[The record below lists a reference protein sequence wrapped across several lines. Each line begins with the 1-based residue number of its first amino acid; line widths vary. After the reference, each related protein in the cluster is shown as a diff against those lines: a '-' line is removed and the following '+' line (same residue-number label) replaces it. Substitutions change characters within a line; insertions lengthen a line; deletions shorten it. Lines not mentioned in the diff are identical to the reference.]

1 MIFDK
6 YLIFTNIM
14 CNNCILSNIYIGT
27 KEGVTKNMSG
37 ANGGRI
43 LTYKGKDESNTPI
56 FSMYKD
62 SDGNYPTGSF
72 TRNLNYSECW
82 KLQIGLRY
90 VFN

>member
-1 MIFDK
+1 M
-6 YLIFTNIM
+6 
-14 CNNCILSNIYIGT
+14 
-27 KEGVTKNMSG
+27 
-37 ANGGRI
+37 AGRI

-62 SDGNYPTGSF
+62 SDGNYPTESF

>member
-1 MIFDK
+1 
-6 YLIFTNIM
+6 
-14 CNNCILSNIYIGT
+14 
-27 KEGVTKNMSG
+27 MSG

-43 LTYKGKDESNTPI
+43 LTYKGTGERNTPV

-62 SDGNYPTGSF
+62 SDGNYPTESF

>member
-1 MIFDK
+1 MG
-6 YLIFTNIM
+6 
-14 CNNCILSNIYIGT
+14 CN
-27 KEGVTKNMSG
+27 ENMSG

-62 SDGNYPTGSF
+62 SDGNYPTESF